1 MNFNQDLAD
10 AMRFFNPDSPI
21 VLQDLKD
28 RLKKMPLDYDV
39 NEEHKKISSEI
50 MEHIRKNTNVDLSQ
64 LVLRAANLRRFLG

>member
-28 RLKKMPLDYDV
+28 RLKKMPLDYV
-39 NEEHKKISSEI
+39 
-50 MEHIRKNTNVDLSQ
+50 V
-64 LVLRAANLRRFLG
+64 